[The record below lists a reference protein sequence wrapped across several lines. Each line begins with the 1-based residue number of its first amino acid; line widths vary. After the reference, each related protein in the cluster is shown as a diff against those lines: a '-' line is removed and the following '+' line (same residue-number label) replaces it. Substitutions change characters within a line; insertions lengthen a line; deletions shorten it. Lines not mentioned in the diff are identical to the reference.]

1 MDQIVLYKDFRIRAY
16 QDWSG
21 QWLAEAK
28 KPFDTNP
35 EYLATPSGHPT
46 PEAAIDLV
54 KQLID
59 SESKQDSP
67 QTKPSNED
75 NSGSAM
81 LDALRAEFPLHTFVP
96 ARRSAVTRW
105 VPDDDLE
112 ETAHPDYIEV
122 TSKHRKGRVDFF
134 RCPHCRAIFD
144 ALPNAQPALDACV
157 AHART
162 CPQRR

>member
-1 MDQIVLYKDFRIRAY
+1 
-16 QDWSG
+16 
-21 QWLAEAK
+21 
-28 KPFDTNP
+28 
-35 EYLATPSGHPT
+35 
-46 PEAAIDLV
+46 
-54 KQLID
+54 
-59 SESKQDSP
+59 
-67 QTKPSNED
+67 
-75 NSGSAM
+75 M
-81 LDALRAEFPLHTFVP
+81 LDALRAEFPLHNFVP

-112 ETAHPDYIEV
+112 ETAYPDYIEV

-144 ALPNAQPALDACV
+144 ALPSAQPALDACV

>member
-1 MDQIVLYKDFRIRAY
+1 MEQIALYKDFRIRAY

-35 EYLATPSGHPT
+35 EYIATPFPHPT

-59 SESKQDSP
+59 NESKQDSP
-67 QTKPSNED
+67 QTEPSNED

-96 ARRSAVTRW
+96 ARRSAITVW
-105 VPDDDLE
+105 VPDDLE
-112 ETAHPDYIEV
+112 ETAYPDYIEV

-144 ALPNAQPALDACV
+144 AVPNAQLALDACV
-157 AHART
+157 GHART
-162 CPQRR
+162 CPQRQ